1 MSEAKRIRAEAEAR
15 AKRFRLDGE
24 VAVITGAARGIG
36 QGTAE
41 CLAAAGAHVVVTD
54 LAGSA
59 IETVAG
65 AIREAGYSAEAQ
77 VMDVT
82 DEASVMGLFSN
93 VEAGH
98 GRLDVLINNAG
109 TSIRQPTEEAR
120 LEDWNQVVRVNLTGV
135 FLCAREAGRRM
146 LGRGGGRIVNLASKW
161 GFVGG
166 PMYGNLSYHATKG
179 GVVNLT
185 RALASEWAGRGV
197 RVNAVAPTWIRTPM
211 TEHLFADGETA
222 QMIAETVPLGRAGE
236 VEDLM
241 GAMLYLATEAS
252 ALVTGDTLL
261 VDGGWLSR

>member
-1 MSEAKRIRAEAEAR
+1 MSEANRIRAEAEAR

-120 LEDWNQVVRVNLTGV
+120 LEDWNQVVRVNLG
-135 FLCAREAGRRM
+135 
-146 LGRGGGRIVNLASKW
+146 K
-161 GFVGG
+161 
-166 PMYGNLSYHATKG
+166 
-179 GVVNLT
+179 
-185 RALASEWAGRGV
+185 
-197 RVNAVAPTWIRTPM
+197 
-211 TEHLFADGETA
+211 
-222 QMIAETVPLGRAGE
+222 Q
-236 VEDLM
+236 
-241 GAMLYLATEAS
+241 
-252 ALVTGDTLL
+252 L
-261 VDGGWLSR
+261 VDHSWKQSDHRKWRYCKCLTKQYWYGWNSHNARRLNH